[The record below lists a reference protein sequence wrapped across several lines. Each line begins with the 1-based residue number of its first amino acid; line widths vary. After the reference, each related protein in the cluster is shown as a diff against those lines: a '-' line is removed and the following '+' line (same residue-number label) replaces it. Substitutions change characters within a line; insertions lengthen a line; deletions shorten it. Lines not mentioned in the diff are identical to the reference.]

1 MVASKFLN
9 DEGEEDE
16 VFNTDWANSAKMDIK
31 ELNKLEREFLTA
43 IVNIYRYM
51 VWHQSFFRQFHEILI
66 HSLIFLYDSQPR
78 LKNS

>member
-31 ELNKLEREFLTA
+31 ELNKLEREFLSA
-43 IVNIYRYM
+43 IVNTSIIYRILDLC
-51 VWHQSFFRQFHEILI
+51 SFKEMIETLE
-66 HSLIFLYDSQPR
+66 SQ
-78 LKNS
+78 

>member
-51 VWHQSFFRQFHEILI
+51 V
-66 HSLIFLYDSQPR
+66 
-78 LKNS
+78 